1 MCRQACVCPSIIVLL
16 LSQQKQLQT
25 KFALE
30 ECKHQSLVSPGK
42 GKKTKNHNRVVMCK
56 GDLRKKKKRGRGSAH
71 GKNIQSEKM
80 IKVKNKTEMGGT
92 ERLGFMVGERRGEI
106 EEAQGRGDLATIH
119 HPTLLA
125 AEAQTVCSQ
134 QYMHLLVLFQ
144 EIITVCVIVCVP
156 CVPGCQIS
164 AKSG

>member
-1 MCRQACVCPSIIVLL
+1 MCRQACVCPSIIASL

-25 KFALE
+25 KFVLE
-30 ECKHQSLVSPGK
+30 GCKHQSLVSPGK
-42 GKKTKNHNRVVMCK
+42 GKKLKNHRVVMCK
-56 GDLRKKKKRGRGSAH
+56 GDLRGKKRGRGSAH
-71 GKNIQSEKM
+71 GKNIKSEKRKM
-80 IKVKNKTEMGGT
+80 IKVKIKTEMGGT
-92 ERLGFMVGERRGEI
+92 ERLGFLLGRGEI

-144 EIITVCVIVCVP
+144 EIITVCVIVCIL
-156 CVPGCQIS
+156 CVPGCQFS

>member
-25 KFALE
+25 KFVLE

-42 GKKTKNHNRVVMCK
+42 GKKTEKSQSGNVQR
-56 GDLRKKKKRGRGSAH
+56 GFEKKKKRGCGSAH
-71 GKNIQSEKM
+71 GKNIQSEKRKM
-80 IKVKNKTEMGGT
+80 IKVKIKTEMGGT
-92 ERLGFMVGERRGEI
+92 ERLGFLLGRGEI

-144 EIITVCVIVCVP
+144 EIITVCVIVCVL
-156 CVPGCQIS
+156 CVPGCQFS